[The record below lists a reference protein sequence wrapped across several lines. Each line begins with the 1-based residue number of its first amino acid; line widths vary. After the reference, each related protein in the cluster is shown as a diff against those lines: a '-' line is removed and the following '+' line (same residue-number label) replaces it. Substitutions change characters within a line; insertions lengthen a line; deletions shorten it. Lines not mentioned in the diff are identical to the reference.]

1 MPVVVT
7 GGGEAADAADRPI
20 YQRINRN
27 NSSALRRSLSAGF
40 ALIIVIAA
48 AGTAARPLRHCRV
61 AGETDMRR
69 FIWAALLC
77 VLASQSSIAQQRS
90 VAGLDRPDPGIGE
103 GFAAALADQF
113 KTAFGL
119 HAAEARCLVY
129 EVMTDLRATGK
140 YDSKPVDIARKVASR
155 CALVLK
161 APR

>member
-1 MPVVVT
+1 MK
-7 GGGEAADAADRPI
+7 
-20 YQRINRN
+20 
-27 NSSALRRSLSAGF
+27 
-40 ALIIVIAA
+40 
-48 AGTAARPLRHCRV
+48 
-61 AGETDMRR
+61 R

-77 VLASQSSIAQQRS
+77 VLASPSSLAQQRS
-90 VAGLDRPDPGIGE
+90 TAGLDRPDPGIGE

-113 KTAFGL
+113 KTAFGVND
-119 HAAEARCLVY
+119 AEARCLVY